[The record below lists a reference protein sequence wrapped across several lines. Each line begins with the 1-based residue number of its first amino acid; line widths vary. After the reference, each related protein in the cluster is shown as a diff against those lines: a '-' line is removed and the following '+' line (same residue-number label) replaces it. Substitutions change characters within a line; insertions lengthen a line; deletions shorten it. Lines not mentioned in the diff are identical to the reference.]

1 MVPFA
6 ERLQEARLQSKLT
19 QKEVAEHLK
28 MTERSYQHY
37 EGGTRRPN
45 YEILVTLADL
55 LDVSADYLLGR
66 TDVQKPYPGTEQPE

>member
-6 ERLQEARLQSKLT
+6 ERLQTARQQRKLT
-19 QKEVAEHLK
+19 QKDIAVQLG

-45 YEILVTLADL
+45 FETLVALADL
-55 LDVSADYLLGR
+55 LEVSTDYLLGL
-66 TDVQKPYPGTEQPE
+66 TDEMKPYPRT